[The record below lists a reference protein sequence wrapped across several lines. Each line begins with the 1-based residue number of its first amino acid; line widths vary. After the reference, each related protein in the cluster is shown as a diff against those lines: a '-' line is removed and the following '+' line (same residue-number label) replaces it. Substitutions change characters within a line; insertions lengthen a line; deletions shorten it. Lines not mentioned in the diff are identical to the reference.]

1 MTVTQL
7 GTCLAVLAAI
17 VAVGG
22 AVEAYRARRV
32 AERARSWTSS
42 EGTVCATYQPPATPA
57 DSGLCARC
65 GMFDYK
71 HSKQSDA

>member
-1 MTVTQL
+1 VTVSQL
-7 GTCLAVLAAI
+7 SVCLAVLAAI

-32 AERARSWTSS
+32 ADRARSWKGR
-42 EGTVCATYQPPATPA
+42 EGAVCSAYQPPATSA

-71 HSKQSDA
+71 HSGPS

>member
-7 GTCLAVLAAI
+7 AACLAVLAAI

-32 AERARSWTSS
+32 ADRARSWKGR
-42 EGTVCATYQPPATPA
+42 EGAVCSAYQPPASPE
-57 DSGLCARC
+57 DSGLCAGC

-71 HSKQSDA
+71 HSGASGA

>member
-1 MTVTQL
+1 MTVSQL
-7 GTCLAVLAAI
+7 SVCLAVLAAI

-32 AERARSWTSS
+32 AERARSWKGR
-42 EGTVCATYQPPATPA
+42 EGAVCSAYQPPASPE

-71 HSKQSDA
+71 HQAAADA

>member
-1 MTVTQL
+1 MTVSQL
-7 GTCLAVLAAI
+7 GACLAVLAAI

-22 AVEAYRARRV
+22 AVEAYRARRA
-32 AERARSWTSS
+32 AERARSWKGV
-42 EGTVCATYQPPATPA
+42 EGTVCSAYRPPATSA

-71 HSKQSDA
+71 HLGRSDA

>member
-1 MTVTQL
+1 MTVSQL
-7 GTCLAVLAAI
+7 VACATVLAAI

-22 AVEAYRARRV
+22 AVAAYRARRA
-32 AERARSWTSS
+32 AERTSLWTGVD
-42 EGTVCATYQPPATPA
+42 GTVCRVYRPPATPE

-71 HSKQSDA
+71 HLGQSDA